1 MASPYKVK
9 IPVKDAK
16 EVAEPKTYYQ
26 VLLRYNS
33 DAEEVKE
40 LLSGGTSMESPPLET
55 EKKAEEVLK
64 GVCDD
69 ITKRIKGAD
78 VIPIPQKDR
87 IDEFSVVII
96 RERKTKE
103 DPVYILAR
111 LGIVKVDYSKESIH

>member
-1 MASPYKVK
+1 
-9 IPVKDAK
+9 
-16 EVAEPKTYYQ
+16 
-26 VLLRYNS
+26 
-33 DAEEVKE
+33 
-40 LLSGGTSMESPPLET
+40 MESPPLET

-69 ITKRIKGAD
+69 ITKRVNGAD
-78 VIPIPQKDR
+78 VIPIPNKDQ

-96 RERKTKE
+96 RERKDRK